1 MRSRRNSAAWREY
14 VGVGNLPLLNEEVGG
29 FLLRGK
35 LPELVASNAYHGIRA
50 VCQTGPQRVSGR
62 KEQGQAGNHSGPPVG
77 PRRRPAARSDGRARV
92 SGRVPGR
99 FRPHHDVAPPQP
111 SAARLREASEMGQ
124 VAGPAPA
131 AISVRGGRTLVD
143 STPWVRTS
151 DTYATFKPY
160 PAVRRQAFLHTKR

>member
-1 MRSRRNSAAWREY
+1 MS
-14 VGVGNLPLLNEEVGG
+14 L
-29 FLLRGK
+29 K
-35 LPELVASNAYHGIRA
+35 LVASEVFNGIRA
-50 VCQTGPQRVSGR
+50 VCQSGPQRVSGR
-62 KEQGQAGNHSGPPVG
+62 KEQEQAGSHSGPPVG
-77 PRRRPAARSDGRARV
+77 KRRRPAARSDGRARV

-124 VAGPAPA
+124 VAWPAPA

-160 PAVRRQAFLHTKR
+160 LAGKEAGVSSTRNDGSFRKYCPAIG